1 MHSLFITETVCTIM
15 IVRAA
20 DSAPDVHRTIAPK
33 LTAPMTCPPKLV
45 QLFWDYRVDGVGE
58 DLLAL

>member
-1 MHSLFITETVCTIM
+1 MMSSRKSYSRGSDRAVVMQVCE
-15 IVRAA
+15 
-20 DSAPDVHRTIAPK
+20 
-33 LTAPMTCPPKLV
+33 LPPKLV